1 LNKQVEATKLIVEEH
16 KAVWKKTGCTIM
28 TDGWTDR
35 RRITILNFLV
45 NSPKGIVFLKSIDAS
60 YITKTAV
67 KIFKMMDEVVDEIGE
82 ENMAQVVTDNATIQG
97 SKRIIDAEAQTL
109 ELDTLCSSLHQLDV
123 GGF

>member
-1 LNKQVEATKLIVEEH
+1 LEEH

-35 RRITILNFLV
+35 RRITILIFLV

-82 ENMAQVVTDNATIQG
+82 ENMVQVVTDNATIQG
-97 SKRIIDAEAQTL
+97 SR
-109 ELDTLCSSLHQLDV
+109 
-123 GGF
+123 